1 MAIIIDLESVAIDN
15 AAAYIKPAGNLKDPE
30 KIKAS
35 IMERAEKASLNPWL
49 CRIIALGWCD
59 EGEDVERVETCAS
72 EAGESATLE
81 EFWGRVWDR
90 NTGAVQPLL
99 TFNGTNFDLPVL
111 VARSMLLSV
120 PHPALVIDRYRS
132 PHIDLLQ
139 RLSWNDPSKAHSLMF
154 YCSRFGIA
162 TDDAFTGALIAQLH
176 ADGDWESIRKHCA
189 SDVRLCRLL
198 AERIGVL
205 KGRVRV

>member
-1 MAIIIDLESVAIDN
+1 MAIILDLETISIDN
-15 AAAYIKPAGNLKDPE
+15 AAAYIKPAGNLRDPE

-35 IMERAEKASLNPWL
+35 ILERAEKAALNPWL
-49 CRIIALGWCD
+49 CRIVALGWCD

-81 EFWGRVWDR
+81 EFWGRVHDR
-90 NTGAVQPLL
+90 VSGATQPLL
-99 TFNGTNFDLPVL
+99 TFNGMSFDLPVL
-111 VARSMLLSV
+111 MARSMLLGV
-120 PHPALVIDRYRS
+120 PHPTLNLDRYRS

-139 RLSWNDPSKAHSLMF
+139 RLSWYDPSKQHSLMF

-176 ADGDWESIRKHCA
+176 ANGDWESIRKHCA
-189 SDVRLCRLL
+189 SDVRLTRQL
-198 AERIGVL
+198 AERVGVL
-205 KGRVRV
+205 KGRVRA